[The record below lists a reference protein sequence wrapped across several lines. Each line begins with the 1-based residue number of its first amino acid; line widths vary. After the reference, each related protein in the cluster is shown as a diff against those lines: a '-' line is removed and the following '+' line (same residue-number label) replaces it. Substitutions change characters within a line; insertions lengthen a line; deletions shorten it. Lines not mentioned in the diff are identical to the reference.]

1 MNNFD
6 NYANENKIGHNL
18 KWPRIPDWLY
28 RILITGRSGS
38 GKTNALLNLINN
50 QSDIDKIYLSANDTY
65 EAKYQI
71 LISKRERTG
80 LKQKL
85 LLSIQMICKMFTKI
99 LMITM
104 RIKNANYWVFDD
116 IIADI
121 INNQKLNSIIIELFI
136 TGRKLNIS
144 LVFIT

>member
-50 QSDIDKIYLSANDTY
+50 QSDIDKIYLYAEDPH
-65 EAKYQI
+65 EAKYQFLINKIEITGFITLMI
-71 LISKRERTG
+71 LK
-80 LKQKL
+80 
-85 LLSIQMICKMFTKI
+85 SIQIMWKMFTKI
-99 LMITM
+99 LTNTM
-104 RIKNANYWVFDD
+104 QIKNAKY
-116 IIADI
+116 
-121 INNQKLNSIIIELFI
+121 
-136 TGRKLNIS
+136 
-144 LVFIT
+144 

>member
-6 NYANENKIGHNL
+6 DYTNENKTQHNL
-18 KWPRIPDWLY
+18 KWSYILDHPY
-28 RILITGRSGS
+28 RVLIVGGFGS

-50 QSDIDKIYLSANDTY
+50 QSDIDKIYLSANDPY

-71 LISKRERTG
+71 LISKKERTG

-85 LLSIQMICKMFTKI
+85 LLSTQMKCKMFTKI

-104 RIKNANYWVFDD
+104 RIKNAKY
-116 IIADI
+116 
-121 INNQKLNSIIIELFI
+121 
-136 TGRKLNIS
+136 
-144 LVFIT
+144 

>member
-50 QSDIDKIYLSANDTY
+50 QSDIDKVYLYAKVPY
-65 EAKYQI
+65 EAKYQF
-71 LISKRERTG
+71 LIKKRESTG
-80 LKQKL
+80 LKHFNDSEAFIEYSNDMQDVYKN
-85 LLSIQMICKMFTKI
+85 
-99 LMITM
+99 
-104 RIKNANYWVFDD
+104 IKDT
-116 IIADI
+116 I
-121 INNQKLNSIIIELFI
+121 
-136 TGRKLNIS
+136 
-144 LVFIT
+144 

>member
-6 NYANENKIGHNL
+6 DYTNENKTQHNL
-18 KWPRIPDWLY
+18 KWSYILDHPY
-28 RILITGRSGS
+28 RVLIVGGFGS

-50 QSDIDKIYLSANDTY
+50 QSDIDKIYLSANDPY

-71 LISKRERTG
+71 LISKKERTG

-85 LLSIQMICKMFTKI
+85 LLSTQMICKMFTKI

-104 RIKNANYWVFDD
+104 RIKNAKY
-116 IIADI
+116 
-121 INNQKLNSIIIELFI
+121 
-136 TGRKLNIS
+136 
-144 LVFIT
+144 

>member
-1 MNNFD
+1 MSNFD

-50 QSDIDKIYLSANDTY
+50 QSDIDKKYLSANDTH

-71 LISKRERTG
+71 LISKRKRTG

-104 RIKNANYWVFDD
+104 RIKNAKYWYFLM
-116 IIADI
+116 I
-121 INNQKLNSIIIELFI
+121 
-136 TGRKLNIS
+136 
-144 LVFIT
+144 